1 MDLWW
6 RRLPR
11 HANVVLNRYLFD
23 SGDIDGPWRSCRC
36 SCPAGQPC
44 APRRAR
50 PPRNCSLTRHGA
62 ASSRLSRGCTSLWPR
77 DLQPPHPRVVAVGGL
92 SGSGKSTLALG
103 LAPSVGPVPGAVVL
117 RSDEIRKGLCAVPA
131 LHRLGPEGYS
141 ARVSERVYSTVAQEA
156 EAILR
161 AGHSVIVDA
170 VYAGPADRAAIEHVA
185 EAASVPFIGFWLDAP
200 ESVLIDRTAE
210 RRNDA
215 SDADASVVRRQGAQT
230 QVPSVGIV
238 LMQPCPLLL

>member
-1 MDLWW
+1 MAE
-6 RRLPR
+6 R
-11 HANVVLNRYLFD
+11 V
-23 SGDIDGPWRSCRC
+23 
-36 SCPAGQPC
+36 
-44 APRRAR
+44 
-50 PPRNCSLTRHGA
+50 
-62 ASSRLSRGCTSLWPR
+62 
-77 DLQPPHPRVVAVGGL
+77 LQPPHPRLVAVGGL

-200 ESVLIDRTAE
+200 ESVLINRTAE

-215 SDADASVVRRQGAQT
+215 SDADASVVRRQGAQDAGAIGWYRLDAT
-230 QVPSVGIV
+230 VPAAVVMSSATNRLRRWLHDG
-238 LMQPCPLLL
+238 LNAAGDWAHQGGGF